1 MINTDKLLAQLTRAV
16 SYAYKQDATSPGVL
30 VSSLKD
36 GSVYTSIVR
45 YASSFPKGKKVMFNA
60 KGATLNEALD
70 SLIENFLKGVSAEM
84 NPIDSLRNLVQND
97 N

>member
-1 MINTDKLLAQLTRAV
+1 
-16 SYAYKQDATSPGVL
+16 
-30 VSSLKD
+30 
-36 GSVYTSIVR
+36 
-45 YASSFPKGKKVMFNA
+45 MFNA